1 MSNSPIVK
9 EVRSIDFIEEC
20 LYQHIGAWPQRWKY
34 RLYLS
39 ETGASRIA
47 SIAGYIVGLKHGGN
61 DKLAEALSLDFTR
74 CLEYLCP
81 PDNVKIIDLSTGL
94 FQDSEVELNPNSQVI
109 KVPATKVILFDDGCL
124 HSFGFKIYRPLAP
137 MVYEKVLNRHA
148 KEIEGEKSEGNQ
160 VWDTAHSRTVKELMI
175 VERMNSR
182 DPYSEELTEQKYNL
196 DTGFKKIY
204 YVPGYH
210 GGLIYQGPGAGQT
223 FSVNLD
229 RSTFWGIHT

>member
-9 EVRSIDFIEEC
+9 EAHSMDFIEEC

-47 SIAGYIVGLKHGGN
+47 SIAGYLVGLKHGGN

-81 PDNVKIIDLSTGL
+81 DNVRIIDLATGT
-94 FQDSEVELNPNSQVI
+94 FQESEEELNSQVI

-124 HSFGFKIYRPLAP
+124 HSFGFKAYRPLAP
-137 MVYEKVLNRHA
+137 VVYERVLNRHA
-148 KEIEGEKSEGNQ
+148 REIEEEKASGSR
-160 VWDTAHSRTVKELMI
+160 VWDTAHSRTVKELSI
-175 VERMNSR
+175 LERMNLR
-182 DPYSEELTEQKYNL
+182 DAYSEELTEHKYNL